1 MALEIFKLVGSVF
14 VDTQKADE
22 SLKKT
27 DKHAEGLGKKFVSG
41 VGKAAKWGAGLVT
54 SAGAGA
60 AALLGV
66 TQSAS
71 GAMDAIDKGSIKIG
85 ISKKAYQEWGY
96 VLGQN
101 GMDINKMEV
110 GMKSLVSSMDG
121 AASGVKSA
129 KERFD
134 ALGLSIYA
142 DNGTLKDQETMLNET
157 LYALANMENGTEK
170 ARLATELFGKA
181 GVELMPMLN
190 GGSEGMEQ
198 LTQRAHDL
206 GLIVSDEAV
215 QAGVTLGDTLDDVKQ
230 SFGTVINKIGVELM
244 PIVQSG
250 ADWVLEHMPTIQTV
264 CSGVFSFIGSAV
276 SLVGSG
282 IQTVLRTIDL
292 AMGNSGITFGS
303 IMALVQQ
310 LFTNTLNILKNI
322 WDVVGK
328 PLWDAVMVIVGA
340 VGDYFAQRMPMIQA
354 AVRTAFTDIKLMW
367 ENHLRPALQAVG
379 NFIQNV
385 LAPAFRFVFGTV
397 IAPVVDNA
405 FRLIGELWT
414 GTLKPV
420 FQGILDFI
428 TGIFTLNFKQAFRG
442 LVTAIGGIWNGLK
455 AVVKAPIN
463 AVIDIINGFTRRL
476 SSLKV
481 PSWVPGIGGSSVHI
495 PAIPHLWQGGVLERG
510 QTGYL
515 EGTGAEAVVPLHNNQ
530 KWVHAVAEDMDR
542 ELSGADS
549 RVLEVLLE
557 ILEFV
562 SEIAGM
568 EIRLDTDAL
577 VGGLAKPMDKK
588 LGQIQARKARA

>member
-101 GMDINKMEV
+101 GMDISKMEV

-129 KERFD
+129 QERFD

-206 GLIVSDEAV
+206 GLVVSDEAV

-276 SLVGSG
+276 SWVGSG

-292 AMGNSGITFGS
+292 AMGNSGVTFGS

-328 PLWDAVMVIVGA
+328 PLWDAIMVIVGA
-340 VGDYFAQRMPMIQA
+340 VGDYFAQRMPMIQS
-354 AVRTAFTDIKLMW
+354 AVRTAFTDIKAMW
-367 ENHLRPALQAVG
+367 ENHLRPALQAV
-379 NFIQNV
+379 NDFIKNV
-385 LAPAFRFVFGTV
+385 LAPAFKFVFETV
-397 IAPVVDNA
+397 IAPVVDTA
-405 FRLIGELWT
+405 FRTIKQLWNN
-414 GTLKPV
+414 TLKPV
-420 FQGILDFI
+420 FTGILDFI
-428 TGIFTLNFKQAFRG
+428 QGVFTLNFKQAFQG
-442 LVTAIGGIWNGLK
+442 LVNAVGGIWNGLK
-455 AVVKAPIN
+455 TVVKAPIN
-463 AVIDIINGFTRRL
+463 AVISIINSFT
-476 SSLKV
+476 SSLSRIKI
-481 PSWVPGIGGSSVHI
+481 PDWI
-495 PAIPHLWQGGVLERG
+495 PAIGGAGIHIAQIPYLAEGGILEKG
-510 QTGYL
+510 QTGFL
-515 EGTGAEAVVPLHNNQ
+515 EGNGAEAVVPLHNNQ
-530 KWVHAVAEDMDR
+530 KWIHAVAEDMDN
-542 ELSGADS
+542 EMGGSGD
-549 RVLEVLLE
+549 RVVAVLLAILEVLEE
-557 ILEFV
+557 I
-562 SEIAGM
+562 SGM
-568 EIRLDTDAL
+568 KIILDTGAL

-588 LGQIQARKARA
+588 LGKLQAQKARG